1 MKGERWAQAPVWSPD
16 GNRIII
22 NRNAGPPVMIDARV
36 PWATQSPIVAAP
48 NDDDDLDY
56 FAWSW
61 SPDGR
66 VLAGHDSSFV
76 GIVTYSLKSR
86 EFQRLASFGGRP
98 AWLADSR
105 RLVFTDSQKIYLL
118 DTVTKRIK
126 EVYSAA
132 PHRLQGITLSLDNR
146 SINVSVAI
154 NEADI
159 WLASLK

>member
-1 MKGERWAQAPVWSPD
+1 MTIWTTSRGPGHQTGACWQATP
-16 GNRIII
+16 
-22 NRNAGPPVMIDARV
+22 
-36 PWATQSPIVAAP
+36 
-48 NDDDDLDY
+48 
-56 FAWSW
+56 
-61 SPDGR
+61 
-66 VLAGHDSSFV
+66 SSFV

-86 EFQRLASFGGRP
+86 EFQRLTSFGGRP

-105 RLVFTDSQKIYLL
+105 RLVFMDSQKIYVL
-118 DTVTKRIK
+118 DSVTKRIK

-132 PHRLQGITLSLDNR
+132 PHRLQGITLSSDNR